1 MSALKRFNSLTGDD
15 GHPEPQAQIVFAF
28 RDPGPD
34 VGKSSIEI
42 THDRPL
48 PPVDGGVK
56 AWSAIGGGFLALFV
70 QFGLGK
76 WRTPVRPPV
85 FRTTSMHT

>member
-1 MSALKRFNSLTGDD
+1 MSTLKRFNSLTGDD
-15 GHPEPQAQIVFAF
+15 GHPEPQVQIVFAR

-34 VGKSSIEI
+34 ALKSSIEI
-42 THDRPL
+42 TQDRPL
-48 PPVDGGVK
+48 PPVDGGIK

-76 WRTPVRPPV
+76 WR
-85 FRTTSMHT
+85 SD